1 VQIRIEHK
9 ARRHAQKLLDADQ
22 AKALQ
27 AYQLLG
33 EIYR

>member
-9 ARRHAQKLLDADQ
+9 ARRNAQKLLDADES
-22 AKALQ
+22 KALQ
-27 AYQLLG
+27 ACQLLG